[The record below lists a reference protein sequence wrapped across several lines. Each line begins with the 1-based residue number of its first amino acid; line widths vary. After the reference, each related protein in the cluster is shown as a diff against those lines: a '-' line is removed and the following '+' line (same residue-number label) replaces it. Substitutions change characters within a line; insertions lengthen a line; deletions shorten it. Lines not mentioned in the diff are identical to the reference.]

1 MYTRS
6 PRPSS
11 ARSAGRSAGRAAAWA
26 PRALATDRPVYVALA
41 DAIADDVASGRLR
54 PGTRLPAQRALAA
67 RLRVDFTT
75 VSRGYAE
82 AARRGLVSGQVGRG
96 TFVRAPAR
104 EAGIAPRLA
113 PDGVIDL
120 TLNLPPERVV
130 EAAA

>member
-1 MYTRS
+1 MYNRR
-6 PRPSS
+6 PGPSS
-11 ARSAGRSAGRAAAWA
+11 GRASGSRAAAWA
-26 PRALATDRPVYVALA
+26 PRALAADRPIYAALA
-41 DAIADDVASGRLR
+41 DAIADDVAGGRLR

-67 RLRVDFTT
+67 RLGVDFTT

-113 PDGVIDL
+113 PGGVIDL
-120 TLNLPPERVV
+120 TLNLPPEGVV
-130 EAAA
+130 ET